1 MRFLNLRGI
10 AYFIIYFFFKYINSS
25 KPSFFKVIIL
35 FQIGLSIFEMEPISL
50 LLHLPRPTIIVCSY
64 CSFLFFVSISMLK
77 YDPQWAHRLK
87 SMDKISN
94 LLIDP
99 DFVKNHS
106 PKNHPLNPH

>member
-1 MRFLNLRGI
+1 
-10 AYFIIYFFFKYINSS
+10 
-25 KPSFFKVIIL
+25 
-35 FQIGLSIFEMEPISL
+35 
-50 LLHLPRPTIIVCSY
+50 
-64 CSFLFFVSISMLK
+64 MLK